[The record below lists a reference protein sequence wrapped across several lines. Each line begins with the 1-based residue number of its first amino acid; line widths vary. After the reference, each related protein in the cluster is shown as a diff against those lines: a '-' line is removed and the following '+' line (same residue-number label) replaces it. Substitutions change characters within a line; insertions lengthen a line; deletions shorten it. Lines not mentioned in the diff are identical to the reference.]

1 MKICTP
7 SPACQALDWH
17 AVTPKDKARY
27 DSLIRGCDCRNAERA
42 FANLYI
48 WNELYHHRIAFW
60 EDVILVRFGEAAPYR
75 YLPPIGT
82 GDLRAAAQ
90 HLLET
95 DPGLS
100 FVSATEQEVQW
111 LTAAFPNTFAI
122 SETRDAADYL
132 YDAASLAT
140 LSGKKLHAKRNHINA
155 FLAVHSVEVRPLTA
169 ADRTSCLRIATIWN
183 EAQNGAAADELR
195 AIERALGAFDELSLY
210 GAVLI
215 ADGEAAAFTVGSLI
229 TESTLDVHFEKA
241 LPELAGAYPVI
252 NREFVRMMR
261 EQLPLLGVI
270 NREDDLGLENL
281 RRAKLSYRPSEILGK
296 FTLASRH
303 I

>member
-7 SPACQALDWH
+7 SPTRQILDWH
-17 AVTPKDKARY
+17 AVTLKDKASY
-27 DSLIRGCDCRNAERA
+27 DDLIRSSNCQNAERA

-48 WNELYHHRIAFW
+48 WNELYHHQIAFF
-60 EDVILVRFGEAAPYR
+60 ENTVLVRFEENGFYR
-75 YLPPIGT
+75 YLPPTGT

-90 HLLET
+90 RLLES
-95 DPGLS
+95 DPDLT
-100 FVSATEQEVQW
+100 FVSATEQEVEW
-111 LTAAFPNTFAI
+111 LTVAFPNTFTVN
-122 SETRDAADYL
+122 ETRDLADYL
-132 YDAASLAT
+132 YDAEALAT
-140 LSGKKLHAKRNHINA
+140 LSGKKLHAKRNHVNA
-155 FLAVHSVEVRPLTA
+155 FLAAHSAELHPLTA
-169 ADRTSCLRIATIWN
+169 ADHADCLRIAKIWN

-215 ADGEAAAFTVGSLI
+215 ADGKAVAFTVGSLVNAD
-229 TESTLDVHFEKA
+229 TLDVHFEKA
-241 LPELAGAYPVI
+241 LPELTGAYPVI

-261 EQLPLLGVI
+261 ERLPLLRTI

-281 RRAKLSYRPSEILGK
+281 RRAKLSYRPHTLIGK
-296 FTLASRH
+296 FTLTCRH